1 MAAATFSSLERKA
14 VRTAVMYSTNIQHM
28 SAMARV
34 VTSAPIGM
42 PDASPLAMVRR
53 SGVTPKL
60 CAANA
65 APVRPKPQI
74 TSSNTS
80 RMPCASQISRRRFK

>member
-1 MAAATFSSLERKA
+1 MIVSWMRSLIAT
-14 VRTAVMYSTNIQHM
+14 
-28 SAMARV
+28 
-34 VTSAPIGM
+34 APIGCAALVM
-42 PDASPLAMVRR
+42 PLAIVMM

-65 APVRPKPQI
+65 WPVRPKPVI

-80 RMPCASQISRRRFK
+80 RMPCASQISRSRAR